1 MKKGCINF
9 LVVVLF
15 LISGVFLYLAFNEGF
30 YAIDSKMK
38 NNAIR
43 DVVVQETEDP
53 LNRHIDFDKLKAI
66 NEDVVAWVYIPG
78 TTVDYPILIG
88 DNDEEYL
95 YKDIEGSYNPLG
107 SIFSY
112 ANASKDFSDGHMFVF
127 GHNMR
132 QYQMF
137 GEIRKFLNV
146 DYMQEHRKFYVYT
159 ERRTVE
165 YDIFSIFTCNEND
178 DFFTLGIE
186 LGTADYVTMLNS
198 LIERNVNSDYDLG
211 SNSIKWSDSQV
222 VSLVTCN
229 GVEGTTERL
238 TVNGI
243 AVREK
248 YIID

>member
-1 MKKGCINF
+1 MKKGCINV

-30 YAIDSKMK
+30 YSLDTKFK

-43 DVVVQETEDP
+43 EVVVQETEDP
-53 LNRHIDFDKLKAI
+53 LNRNIDFEKLKGM

-88 DNDEEYL
+88 DSDEEYL
-95 YKDIEGSYNPLG
+95 YKDIDGNYNPLG

-112 ANASKDFSDGHMFVF
+112 SKTKRDLSDGHVFLF

-137 GEIRKFLNV
+137 GEIRKFLNT

-159 ERRTVE
+159 ERKTVE
-165 YDIFSIFTCNEND
+165 YDIFSIFSCNEND
-178 DFFTLGIE
+178 DFFTMGIE
-186 LGTADYVTMLNS
+186 LGTADYVTMLDSIIN
-198 LIERNVNSDYDLG
+198 RNVNSDYELG
-211 SNSIKWSDSQV
+211 SSSIKWSDSQV

-248 YIID
+248 YIFN

>member
-15 LISGVFLYLAFNEGF
+15 LISGVFIYLAFSEGF
-30 YAIDSKMK
+30 YSVESKIK

-43 DVVVQETEDP
+43 DVVVYENEDP
-53 LNRHIDFDKLKAI
+53 LNRHIDFGKLKAI
-66 NEDVVAWVYIPG
+66 NKDVVAWVYIPG

-88 DNDEEYL
+88 GNNEEYL
-95 YKDIEGSYNPLG
+95 YKDIEGGYNPLG

-112 ANASKDFSDGHMFVF
+112 ANSSKDFLDGQMFVF

-137 GEIRKFLNV
+137 GEIRKFLNE
-146 DYMQEHRKFYVYT
+146 DYMREHRKFYVYT
-159 ERRTVE
+159 ERRTTE
-165 YDIFSIFTCNEND
+165 YDIFSIFSCNEND
-178 DFFTLGIE
+178 DFFTTGIE
-186 LGTADYVTMLNS
+186 LGTSDYVTLLNS

-211 SNSIKWSDSQV
+211 SNTIKWSDSQV

-243 AVREK
+243 AFREK
-248 YIID
+248 YIIN